1 MKLILGA
8 ILVAMLVGYASG
20 GRLRNF
26 GRTQL
31 KWPALAIVGL
41 GLQLWPVGSG
51 SADLGFGLLMASFG
65 LLLVFAVAN
74 VRRPGF
80 SLIILGLVM
89 NALVIGVNHGMPVS
103 RHALSVSGQS
113 STLQVLQHGGGAK
126 HHLATPDDHLMFLGD
141 VIAIPPPVGQIVSS
155 GDIASYL
162 GVMWFVFVS
171 MRPDRRPKVVSEDD
185 DAHGA
190 GDDPQDR
197 ADVSEPAANDA
208 EGTAQGAAQP

>member
-1 MKLILGA
+1 MKLILGS
-8 ILVAMLVGYASG
+8 ILVAMLVGYACG

-65 LLLVFAVAN
+65 LLVVFAAAN

-80 SLIILGLVM
+80 PLIILGLAM

-103 RHALSVSGQS
+103 RHALKVSGQS

-141 VIAIPPPVGQIVSS
+141 VIAIPRPVGQIVSS
-155 GDIASYL
+155 GDVASYL
-162 GVMWFVFVS
+162 GVMWFVFAS
-171 MRPDRRPKVVSEDD
+171 MRPDRRPVVATEDD
-185 DAHGA
+185 DPQGA
-190 GDDPQDR
+190 GDAAHDAGD
-197 ADVSEPAANDA
+197 AAHDV
-208 EGTAQGAAQP
+208 AQP